1 MPTQPSGQGQQSF
14 GWDGAPQQQPDMPNQ
29 VPPAQHAQYVPQDPH
44 MYQAP
49 QGAYAPLGPGW
60 GNYSSDSIP
69 SSPPKRPASVVIASI
84 AAWIWGAFYVVGSIV
99 IIVYASSASYSSLE
113 RIAKDEDILEA
124 ARRGISTE
132 QFLETIRYT
141 LWIMSAFSIVIGLF
155 ALITGVLAFKGS
167 NGWRIF
173 GIVATSLMLFPFI
186 SAMIQVPH
194 VVWLSFGIVP
204 LTSLICWS
212 VSGSWY
218 RAVKDYK
225 RLSLYRH

>member
-1 MPTQPSGQGQQSF
+1 MTNTPDTPNSPDPYGEH
-14 GWDGAPQQQPDMPNQ
+14 QPDTPNQ
-29 VPPAQHAQYVPQDPH
+29 APPVQKAQYVPQDPH

-49 QGAYAPLGPGW
+49 QGAHVPHGPGW

-84 AAWIWGAFYVVGSIV
+84 AAWIWGTFYVVASIA
-99 IIVYASSASYSSLE
+99 IFVYASSASYSALE
-113 RIAKDEDILEA
+113 HLTKDENILKA
-124 ARRGISTE
+124 ARRGISAE
-132 QFLETIRYT
+132 QFLESIR
-141 LWIMSAFSIVIGLF
+141 IMLFIGSAFSIVIGVF

-173 GIVATSLMLFPFI
+173 GIVATSLMLVPFI
-186 SAMIQVPH
+186 ATTIRDPH
-194 VVWLSFGIVP
+194 VVWVLFGIVP

>member
-1 MPTQPSGQGQQSF
+1 MTNTPDTPNSPDPYSEH
-14 GWDGAPQQQPDMPNQ
+14 QPDTPNQ
-29 VPPAQHAQYVPQDPH
+29 APPVQKAQYVPQAAQ

-49 QGAYAPLGPGW
+49 QGAHVPHGPGW

-84 AAWIWGAFYVVGSIV
+84 AAWIWGTFYVVGSIV
-99 IIVYASSASYSSLE
+99 IFVYASSASYSSLE

-124 ARRGISTE
+124 ARRGISAE

-141 LWIMSAFSIVIGLF
+141 LWIASAFSIVIGLF

-173 GIVATSLMLFPFI
+173 GIVATSLMLIPFI
-186 SAMIQVPH
+186 AATIQIPH
-194 VVWLSFGIVP
+194 VVWVLFGIVP